1 MKELEEFVE
10 MHQKCVDSDISAKE
24 KARYTKKIAEFNK
37 KIEKIRPTLESL
49 QSLLPEVSGNG
60 NNMATAYINSLP
72 ANSTRANL
80 SIYGEGL
87 SNYSARDI
95 PDLSRF
101 SLLKDLNF
109 DGHEDL
115 SGRFDRIPRSVERLG
130 LYHTNF
136 QDVSHL
142 GQLVNLETVSLDRN
156 YNIRELP
163 DLSKLTRLRMIN
175 VCNMGIKKLP
185 NLPQSL
191 NVISMS
197 YIKDLFTKKEVK
209 RYYSEECDRIIIERY
224 KQHPIGEFIERIAR
238 ENRFAL
244 IREDLMLQAAKIAM
258 KPSRLARLL
267 ESGMDFDELEE
278 RDNLFNYQKK

>member
-1 MKELEEFVE
+1 
-10 MHQKCVDSDISAKE
+10 MHQKYVDSDISAKE
-24 KARYTKKIAEFNK
+24 KARHAKKIVEFNK
-37 KIEKIRPTLESL
+37 KIEKIRPTFESL

-72 ANSTRANL
+72 ANSTRANF

-87 SNYSARDI
+87 SSNYSARDI
-95 PDLSRF
+95 PDLSRI

-115 SGRFDRIPRSVERLG
+115 SERFDRIPRSVERLG

-136 QDVSHL
+136 QDVSHM

-163 DLSKLTRLRMIN
+163 DLSKLTRLRMMN
-175 VCNMGIKKLP
+175 VCNTGIKKLP

-191 NVISMS
+191 DIISMS

-224 KQHPIGEFIERIAR
+224 KQHPIDEFIERIAR

-258 KPSRLARLL
+258 NPSRLARLL
-267 ESGMDFDELEE
+267 ESGMDFDELDE
-278 RDNLFNYQKK
+278 RENLFNYQKK